1 MATTPSNKT
10 TAAKRQAKR
19 PAAKR
24 TTAKRTT
31 AKRKATATPKVAA
44 PTSATERA
52 ANYAERAAQVQVGAV
67 LTARDQVVELASDLV
82 GRVSTRESAEKE
94 LKKLEKRG
102 AAAQTRARRQVK
114 KTRTRVER
122 ELRQRPD
129 PRAS

>member
-1 MATTPSNKT
+1 MATTPSTKT

-31 AKRKATATPKVAA
+31 AKRTTARKATATPKVAA

-52 ANYAERAAQVQVGAV
+52 AGYAERAAHVQVGAV

-102 AAAQTRARRQVK
+102 AAAQTRARR
-114 KTRTRVER
+114 
-122 ELRQRPD
+122 
-129 PRAS
+129 